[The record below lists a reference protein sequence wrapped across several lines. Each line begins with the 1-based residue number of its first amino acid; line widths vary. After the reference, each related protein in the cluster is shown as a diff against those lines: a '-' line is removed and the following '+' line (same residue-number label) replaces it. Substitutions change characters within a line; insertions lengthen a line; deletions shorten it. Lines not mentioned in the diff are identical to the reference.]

1 MNLEALSFRQLFP
14 WGLGASSSMT
24 DSISDVA
31 DNCRELI
38 VNMLTMF
45 TTAQGDRGIPT
56 CTLNDDEPEA
66 AEDVF
71 SVGAGLRF
79 SRGIQWHAPP
89 EMF

>member
-1 MNLEALSFRQLFP
+1 
-14 WGLGASSSMT
+14 MT

-31 DNCRELI
+31 DNCHELI

-45 TTAQGDRGIPT
+45 TTAHGDRGIPI

-71 SVGAGLRF
+71 SVGR
-79 SRGIQWHAPP
+79 QD
-89 EMF
+89 